1 MKIINIK
8 TIRTDGSTQSRTAIN
23 NETVADYAEAI
34 KAGAEFPAIIV
45 FHDGAD
51 NWLADGFHRFHAH
64 GQAGKTSILADV
76 RQGTL
81 RDARLYAAGA
91 NGSHGLRR
99 TNEDKRNAVKM
110 VLSDEVCAECWTDR
124 EIAKHCAVSHPFVA
138 AIRDPQIA
146 VKQQVNRAE
155 SNARKIEKVESDST
169 SMDHAAPSAK
179 PESQPVLQN
188 EPEPSEDNEPP
199 EYTELDAANEQ
210 IADLQAD
217 LVVARINS
225 TNTDEQQQAA
235 TLIAELRDENS
246 KWAIKYDAVVQA
258 RDRLMLENAE
268 LKNQCK
274 MWQSKFAKLDK

>member
-8 TIRTDGSTQSRTAIN
+8 TIRTDGATQSRTAIN
-23 NETVADYAEAI
+23 NETVADYSEAI
-34 KAGAEFPAIIV
+34 KAGAEFPAIVV

-138 AIRDPQIA
+138 AIRDPKIA
-146 VKQQVNRAE
+146 VKQQTNRAE
-155 SNARKIEKVESDST
+155 SNARQIEKVESDST
-169 SMDHAAPSAK
+169 PIANAAPLVK
-179 PESQPVLQN
+179 PE
-188 EPEPSEDNEPP
+188 PETSADNEFP

-217 LVVARINS
+217 LVVARISS

-274 MWQSKFAKLDK
+274 MWQNKFAKLDK